1 VQGVPCTIFLGEI
14 GVQDLSWTSG
24 VIWCFGKSA
33 PRNERNEDRY
43 AKQHSMP
50 NSSQGIRH
58 EPKNSV
64 MINKNRLKAILKK
77 IKAADYQC
85 FETDKH
91 SIRWLPIVKI
101 EETDGTVGISSE
113 GDWVFVKK
121 GGMKILNQIENFF
134 VIHPLLRQ
142 KRTLVIQQFRAGL
155 KNLGLTEV
163 IIKTFPFDELMMSA
177 INAQRV
183 NQVIDWLNDGYPPN
197 DMIAQAFSKRG
208 TIPSAIRRW
217 QNERIE
223 KITQI

>member
-1 VQGVPCTIFLGEI
+1 
-14 GVQDLSWTSG
+14 
-24 VIWCFGKSA
+24 
-33 PRNERNEDRY
+33 
-43 AKQHSMP
+43 
-50 NSSQGIRH
+50 
-58 EPKNSV
+58 
-64 MINKNRLKAILKK
+64 MINKNSLKAILNKN
-77 IKAADYQC
+77 KAADFQS
-85 FETDKH
+85 FEKNNI

-101 EETDGTVGISSE
+101 EETDGYVGISSE

-142 KRTLVIQQFRAGL
+142 KRSEVIQQFRAGL

-163 IIKTFPFDELMMSA
+163 IVKTFPFDELIMSA
-177 INAQRV
+177 INDKPQLV
-183 NQVIDWLNDGYPPN
+183 NKVIDWLNDGYPPN

-217 QNERIE
+217 QNDRIE